1 MNVFPFQCVKYQYL
15 TMEMVVFRCRYCA
28 GPQARSLIS
37 SPSEMLFLED
47 AEKTPSAGIQVRCG
61 QVALWGALGL

>member
-1 MNVFPFQCVKYQYL
+1 
-15 TMEMVVFRCRYCA
+15 MEMIFFLCRYYA

-37 SPSEMLFLED
+37 SQSEMLFLED